1 MSDSIEHDF
10 DPLTPAEFSSKY
22 PQFDSLINLEW
33 SIRQRRTNGMLEE
46 GSIVETKVGSRVRCR
61 IVPALMGQR
70 LTGKRAVRP
79 TGDLML
85 EQMVATNERLNA
97 LESQLN
103 AMLAVISAKY

>member
-1 MSDSIEHDF
+1 
-10 DPLTPAEFSSKY
+10 
-22 PQFDSLINLEW
+22 
-33 SIRQRRTNGMLEE
+33 MLEE